1 MAEKLMLIDGHSILN
16 RAFYGIPDLTNS
28 EGIHTNAMYGFLN
41 IMFKFLDEENPD
53 YITVAFDVSAPTFR
67 HEKYAGYKGTRKPMA
82 SELKQQVPLI
92 KEILTAMNI
101 KIIEMAGYEAD
112 DILGTIAKKSAAQG
126 INVSVISGDRDL
138 LQLAEENI
146 KIRIPKTKK
155 GITEVEDYLPADVEA
170 LYGVTPIEFIDMK
183 ALMGDTSDNIPGAPG
198 VGPKTAG
205 AIIQKYHSIDN
216 VIAHL
221 DEVTPPKARQS
232 ISDNIEQ
239 VKLSRFLAEINVNV
253 PVEYDINSAKMG
265 GFFNNESYELF
276 KKYNF
281 KSHLKRFDLDTI
293 KNESALNEKVFENF
307 KLIEDLSDAENV
319 FEEAKNVIQRGLDI
333 GFTAM
338 CYEGGN
344 YGVSLALPEE
354 HIYYIPMAGFM
365 GSDYLNDKISELAK
379 AAGRSGENRKNIVNE
394 MDSNKASHSE
404 KYGKDST
411 GHLITANL
419 KELLDIFK
427 EPDGNRLRVDEQSF
441 VDVSL
446 GAYLLNPNSE
456 SYEYDNLA
464 NDFLGITVNSKTEI
478 LGKSTYKEAAFI
490 NVDGMCKVGCLT
502 SYICLESW
510 KKVLEKLENQSMKD
524 LFFDI
529 EMPLLFVLYSMEK
542 EGVRVDKESLARYG
556 TMLGERINVI
566 EQEIYSE
573 AGEEFNIN
581 STKQLGVILFE
592 KMNMPYGKKTKSGYS
607 TAADVLGKLAP
618 DYPFVKKIL
627 EYRQLVKLKST
638 YADGLSVYIKE
649 DGRIHGKFNQTI
661 TATGRIS
668 STEPNLQNIP
678 VRMELGREIRKVFIP
693 KEGCVFLDADYSQIE
708 LRILAHMSG
717 DKKLIEAYNSAQ
729 DIHRITASQV
739 FKVPFDHVTDLQRR
753 NAKAVNFG
761 IIYGISSFGLS
772 QDLSISRK
780 EANDYINQ
788 YFETYPD
795 IKKFIDGMVESAKE
809 TGYSLT
815 MYNRR
820 RPIPELKSSNYMQ
833 RSFGERVAMNA
844 PIQGTAADIIKLA
857 MIRVYNELKNRNLK
871 SRLILQ
877 IHDELLVET
886 YIDEIDEVQD
896 IITEGMKG
904 AAKLL
909 VPLEIDLKQGGS
921 WFEAH

>member
-41 IMFKFLDEENPD
+41 IMFKFLDEEKPD
-53 YITVAFDVSAPTFR
+53 YLTVAFDVSAPTFR
-67 HEKYAGYKGTRKPMA
+67 HETYAEYKGTRKPMA
-82 SELKQQVPLI
+82 PELKQQVPLI
-92 KEILTAMNI
+92 KEILTTMNI

-112 DILGTIAKKSAAQG
+112 DVLGTIAKKSAAQG
-126 INVSVISGDRDL
+126 VNVSIISGDRDL

-170 LYGVTPIEFIDMK
+170 LYGVTPTEFIDMK

-216 VIAHL
+216 VIANL
-221 DEVTPPKARQS
+221 NEVTPPKARQA
-232 ISDNIEQ
+232 IADNLEQ
-239 VKLSRFLAEINVNV
+239 VKLSRFLAEINVNA
-253 PVEYDINSAKMG
+253 PVEYDISSAKIG
-265 GFFNNESYELF
+265 NFFNHESYELF
-276 KKYNF
+276 KRYNF
-281 KSHLKRFDLDTI
+281 KSHLKRFDLGTV
-293 KNESALNEKVFENF
+293 KNEFSDYENF
-307 KLIEDLSDAENV
+307 KLIEDFGVAESI
-319 FEEAKNVIQRGLDI
+319 FDEAKKVIEDGSDI

-344 YGVSLALPEE
+344 YGVSLALSEKQV
-354 HIYYIPMAGFM
+354 YYIPMAGFI
-365 GSDYLNDKISELAK
+365 GSDYLNGKMSELAE
-379 AAGRSGENRKNIVNE
+379 AAGKESAGR
-394 MDSNKASHSE
+394 
-404 KYGKDST
+404 
-411 GHLITANL
+411 LITANL

-427 EPDGNRLRVDEQSF
+427 EPDSNQLTADEKSF
-441 VDVSL
+441 IDVSL

-464 NDFLGITVNSKTEI
+464 NDFLGMIVNSKAEL
-478 LGKSTYKEAAFI
+478 LGKSTFKEASFI
-490 NVDGMCKVGCLT
+490 NVEGMCRVGCLT
-502 SYICLESW
+502 SYICLLAW
-510 KKVLEKLENQSMKD
+510 KKVLEKLENESMKD

-542 EGVRVDKESLARYG
+542 EGVRVDKDSLAKYG
-556 TMLGERINVI
+556 AMLGERIDVI

-573 AGEEFNIN
+573 AGEKFNIN
-581 STKQLGVILFE
+581 SPKQLGVILFE
-592 KMNMPYGKKTKSGYS
+592 KMNMPNGKKTKSGYS
-607 TAADVLGKLAP
+607 TAADVLEKLAP

-638 YADGLSVYIKE
+638 YADGLSVYICA

-739 FKVPFDHVTDLQRR
+739 FNVPFDEVTDLQRR

-780 EANDYINQ
+780 EANDYIKQ

-820 RPIPELKSSNYMQ
+820 RPIPELKSSNFMQ

-877 IHDELLVET
+877 VHDELLVET
-886 YIDEIDEVQD
+886 CKDEIDEVKE
-896 IITEGMKG
+896 IITVGMKD
-904 AAKLL
+904 AAQLL

>member
-1 MAEKLMLIDGHSILN
+1 MVAEKLMLIDGHSILN

-41 IMFKFLDEENPD
+41 IMFKFLDEEKPD
-53 YITVAFDVSAPTFR
+53 YLTVAFDVSAPTFR
-67 HEKYAGYKGTRKPMA
+67 HETYAEYKGTRKPMA
-82 SELKQQVPLI
+82 PELKQQVPLI
-92 KEILTAMNI
+92 KEILTTMNI
-101 KIIEMAGYEAD
+101 KVIEMAGYEAD

-126 INVSVISGDRDL
+126 INVSIISGDRDL

-170 LYGVTPIEFIDMK
+170 LYGVTPTEFIDMK

-205 AIIQKYHSIDN
+205 AIIQKYHSIEN
-216 VIAHL
+216 VIANL
-221 DEVTPPKARQS
+221 DEITPPKARQS
-232 ISDNIEQ
+232 IKDNVEQ
-239 VKLSRFLAEINVNV
+239 VKLSRFLAEININA
-253 PVEYDINSAKMG
+253 PVEYDISSAKIG
-265 GFFNNESYELF
+265 NFFNNESYELF
-276 KKYNF
+276 KRYNF
-281 KSHLKRFDLDTI
+281 KSHLKRFDLAMIND
-293 KNESALNEKVFENF
+293 NNLLSEKVFENF
-307 KLIEDLSDAENV
+307 KLVEDLGTAESI
-319 FEEAKNVIQRGLDI
+319 FEAAKNVLKEGCNI
-333 GFTAM
+333 GFAAM
-338 CYEGGN
+338 CYEGSN
-344 YGVSLALPEE
+344 YGVSLTLSDEQ
-354 HIYYIPMAGFM
+354 IYYIPMAGFIS
-365 GSDYLNDKISELAK
+365 SDYLNGKMSELAE
-379 AAGRSGENRKNIVNE
+379 AAGKEN
-394 MDSNKASHSE
+394 M
-404 KYGKDST
+404 GK
-411 GHLITANL
+411 LITANL
-419 KELLDIFK
+419 KEMLDIFK
-427 EPDGNRLRVDEQSF
+427 EPSDTRPAADEKSF
-441 VDVSL
+441 IDAAL

-464 NDFLGITVNSKTEI
+464 NDFLGMTVSSKAEL
-478 LGKSTYKEAAFI
+478 LGKSTFKEAAFI
-490 NVDGMCKVGCLT
+490 NVEGMCKVGCLT
-502 SYICLESW
+502 SYICLLAW
-510 KKVLEKLENQSMKD
+510 KSIVEKLENESMKD

-542 EGVRVDKESLARYG
+542 EGVRVDKDSLAKYG
-556 TMLGERINVI
+556 AMLGERIEII
-566 EQEIYSE
+566 EKEIYSE

-581 STKQLGVILFE
+581 SPKQLGVILFE
-592 KMNMPYGKKTKSGYS
+592 KMQMPYGKKTKSGYS
-607 TAADVLGKLAP
+607 TAADVLEKLAP
-618 DYPFVKKIL
+618 EYPFVKKIL

-638 YADGLSVYIKE
+638 YADGLAVYIGE

-678 VRMELGREIRKVFIP
+678 VRMELGRQIRKVFIP
-693 KEGCVFLDADYSQIE
+693 KDGCVFLDADYSQIE

-739 FKVPFDHVTDLQRR
+739 FNVPFEDVTDLQRR

-780 EANDYINQ
+780 EANDYIKQ

-795 IKKFIDGMVESAKE
+795 IKNFIDGMVESAKK

-877 IHDELLVET
+877 IHDELLIET
-886 YIDEIDEVQD
+886 YTDEIEEVKA
-896 IITEGMKG
+896 IITKGMKDV
-904 AAKLL
+904 AKLS
-909 VPLEIDLKQGGS
+909 VSLEIDLKQGNS